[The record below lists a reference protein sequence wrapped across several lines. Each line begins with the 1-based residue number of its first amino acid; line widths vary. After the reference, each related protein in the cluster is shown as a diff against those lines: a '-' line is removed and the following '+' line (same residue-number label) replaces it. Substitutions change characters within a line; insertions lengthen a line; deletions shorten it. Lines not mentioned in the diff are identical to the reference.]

1 MSTLYTSEHDD
12 ETRALNALLDAFG
25 TFCTLEDIASAY
37 CKAGRDV
44 CKAGDMLYQ
53 LQESSSSGFRHAQ
66 IGKNVPQPEES
77 SDEDNLKCSI
87 LLGKNSKGTKPK
99 KLSVSVGTISS
110 VLGKKYVGVPSSRNE
125 SCETTKPPKLEIKEQ
140 MLDVLESES
149 FMPNSVQSSTLNDKD
164 VEEFL
169 FSMLGDGFKLSMDVI
184 RDVLGCCGYNMKKS
198 MEELLIISS
207 NTLEKGKAVDYDDLR
222 KSAGKGSQT
231 EKFPYED
238 CCPNSPSSVRNIPRH
253 SSMEQKNSNLPMEV
267 IQSLFNVPERSE
279 EEQKIKRREMG
290 LNRMR
295 VVGQKAVTKP
305 LEDLVL
311 SSTTD
316 IPNIRQVVND
326 VAEEDDDYQVL
337 RRAAKLHWDSMKQYY
352 EAAVDAFTR
361 GDNEAASYHI
371 EQGKYYNQKAREADE
386 KSAAM
391 LVEPRKTSNKDEITL
406 DLQPHCA
413 KEALKLSKLLLCSLA
428 DIPTLRY
435 LKLVIG
441 ADSED
446 RKQGKKRRLV
456 LKLLENESIKW
467 TESDD
472 NSGTIYIQLDQ
483 HWRRL
488 CSPLPSPSGGHCRA
502 WRLQQRPIS
511 PASAKPRR
519 SGTGPAAPLPRPST
533 LP

>member
-110 VLGKKYVGVPSSRNE
+110 VLGKKYVGLPSSRNE

-326 VAEEDDDYQVL
+326 GPVAEEDDDYQVL

-472 NSGTIYIQLDQ
+472 NPGTIYIQLDQ
-483 HWRRL
+483 VNPKKL
-488 CSPLPSPSGGHCRA
+488 SF
-502 WRLQQRPIS
+502 
-511 PASAKPRR
+511 AKE
-519 SGTGPAAPLPRPST
+519 
-533 LP
+533 